1 VPLIFKLLKINKL
14 LYFIF
19 FLSHCIFSQ
28 NSVLNDTITTDT
40 IDPVYRR
47 FRVALNYS
55 SANTFLGKKDS
66 VSIPILTPTFKYTTS
81 KDFFYQLNLVH
92 SNTTNKVF
100 DQLDL
105 RAGYNHYFNDQ
116 WNATISY
123 TRSFYSKAVDRLN
136 AIVNNDIN
144 VYVGYDWNHVY
155 TALSLDYTSG
165 SKDYAYT
172 FNDTIIGPLGK
183 KHIIESKETGSVSA
197 KDYTIT
203 LMNSRQFY
211 FYELFN
217 DNDKLIVCPEI
228 DVYYGSQNS
237 VQQSSVVRKLVKG
250 KKQKTTTSNDNT
262 KYPFMAYT
270 FNLDLRYVYKKL
282 TINLSPYYTV
292 PQKLATDTYVQKP
305 FFVMYGG
312 LFYTWKWEKK

>member
-1 VPLIFKLLKINKL
+1 MKINKL
-14 LYFIF
+14 FIF
-19 FLSHCIFSQ
+19 FILISQGYLSQI
-28 NSVLNDTITTDT
+28 VKDTVVSDS

-47 FRVALNYS
+47 LRLALNYS

-66 VSIPILTPTFKYTTS
+66 ISIPIFTPTIKYTTS

-92 SNTTNKVF
+92 SNTTDKLF

-105 RAGYNHYFNDQ
+105 RAGFNHYFNDQ

-144 VYVGYDWNHVY
+144 IYVGYDWNHVY
-155 TALSLDYTSG
+155 TALSVDYTTG
-165 SKDYAYT
+165 SKDYSYT
-172 FNDTIIGPLGK
+172 YQDTLWGKNGK
-183 KHIIESKETGSVSA
+183 KYALIDTKETGNVSA

-211 FYELFN
+211 FYGLFN
-217 DNDKLIVCPEI
+217 EYDKLIVCPEI

-237 VQQSSVVRKLVKG
+237 VQQSSIARKLAKG
-250 KKQKTTTSNDNT
+250 KKQKTTTSTDNT
-262 KYPFMAYT
+262 SYPFMAYT

-282 TINLSPYYTV
+282 TFNLSPYYTI
-292 PQKLATDTYVQKP
+292 PQNLASDIDTQKP

-312 LFYTWKWEKK
+312 LFYTWKWEKN

>member
-1 VPLIFKLLKINKL
+1 MPLIFKLLKINKII
-14 LYFIF
+14 YFIF

-28 NSVLNDTITTDT
+28 TSVSNDTISSDT

-66 VSIPILTPTFKYTTS
+66 ISIPILTPSFKYTTS

-92 SNTTNKVF
+92 SNTTAKVF

-136 AIVNNDIN
+136 SIVNNDVN
-144 VYVGYDWNHVY
+144 LFVGYDWNYVY
-155 TALSLDYTSG
+155 SALSFDYTSG
-165 SKDYAYT
+165 SKT
-172 FNDTIIGPLGK
+172 FTTNIIK
-183 KHIIESKETGSVSA
+183 NKNKTETVDA
-197 KDYTIT
+197 KDVTIT
-203 LMNSRQFY
+203 IMNSRQFY
-211 FYELFN
+211 FYELLN
-217 DNDKLIVCPEI
+217 DYDKLIICPEI

-237 VQQSSVVRKLVKG
+237 IH
-250 KKQKTTTSNDNT
+250 KTTLIRKIKKGSLATSNTTTENT
-262 KYPFMAYT
+262 SSPFMAYT

-282 TINLSPYYTV
+282 TFNLSPYYTI
-292 PQKLATDTYVQKP
+292 PQKLATDTYLQKP

>member
-1 VPLIFKLLKINKL
+1 LKISRLFILFL
-14 LYFIF
+14 LISQGY
-19 FLSHCIFSQ
+19 LSQ
-28 NSVLNDTITTDT
+28 SVRDTVISDS

-47 FRVALNYS
+47 LRLALNYS

-66 VSIPILTPTFKYTTS
+66 ISIPILSPTLKYTTS
-81 KDFFYQLNLVH
+81 KDFFYQVNLVH
-92 SNTTNKVF
+92 SNTTDKVF

-105 RAGYNHYFNDQ
+105 RAGYNYYFNDQ
-116 WNATISY
+116 WNASISY

-144 VYVGYDWNHVY
+144 VYVGYDWDYVY
-155 TALSLDYTSG
+155 SALSFDYTSG
-165 SKDYAYT
+165 AKDYSYNYT
-172 FNDTIIGPLGK
+172 DTIWGLNK
-183 KHIIESKETGSVSA
+183 KKFVLIDTKETGNVSA

-203 LMNSRQFY
+203 FMNSRQFY

-217 DNDKLIVCPEI
+217 KNDKLIVCPEI

-250 KKQKTTTSNDNT
+250 KKQKTTVANDNT

-270 FNLDLRYVYKKL
+270 LNLDLRYIYKKL
-282 TINLSPYYTV
+282 TFNLSPYYTI
-292 PQKLATDTYVQKP
+292 PQKLASDESVQKP
-305 FFVMYGG
+305 YFVMYGAI
-312 LFYTWKWEKK
+312 FYTWKWEKK

>member
-1 VPLIFKLLKINKL
+1 MKINKL
-14 LYFIF
+14 FIF
-19 FLSHCIFSQ
+19 FILISQGYLSQ
-28 NSVLNDTITTDT
+28 TVKDTVVSDS

-47 FRVALNYS
+47 LRLALNYS

-66 VSIPILTPTFKYTTS
+66 VSIPILTPTIKYTTS

-92 SNTTNKVF
+92 SNTTDKLF

-105 RAGYNHYFNDQ
+105 RAGYNYYFNDQ

-144 VYVGYDWNHVY
+144 LYVGYDWNHVY

-165 SKDYAYT
+165 SKDYSYT
-172 FNDTIIGPLGK
+172 YQDTVWGKNGK
-183 KHIIESKETGSVSA
+183 KYALIDTKETGNVSA

-217 DNDKLIVCPEI
+217 ENDKLIVCPEI

-237 VQQSSVVRKLVKG
+237 VQQSNVARKLAKG
-250 KKQKTTTSNDNT
+250 KKQTTTTSTSTDNT
-262 KYPFMAYT
+262 SYPFMAYT

-282 TINLSPYYTV
+282 TFNLSPYYTI
-292 PQKLATDTYVQKP
+292 PQKLASDMDTQQP

>member
-1 VPLIFKLLKINKL
+1 VK
-14 LYFIF
+14 
-19 FLSHCIFSQ
+19 
-28 NSVLNDTITTDT
+28 DTVVSDS

-47 FRVALNYS
+47 LRLALNYS

-66 VSIPILTPTFKYTTS
+66 ISIPIFTPTIKYTTS

-92 SNTTNKVF
+92 SNTTDKLF

-105 RAGYNHYFNDQ
+105 RAGFNHYFNDQ

-123 TRSFYSKAVDRLN
+123 TRSFYGKAVDRLN

-144 VYVGYDWNHVY
+144 IYVGYDWNHVY
-155 TALSLDYTSG
+155 TALSVDYTTG
-165 SKDYAYT
+165 SKDYSYT
-172 FNDTIIGPLGK
+172 YQDTLWGKNGK
-183 KHIIESKETGSVSA
+183 KYALIDTKETGNVSA

-211 FYELFN
+211 FYGLFN
-217 DNDKLIVCPEI
+217 EYDKLIVCPEI

-237 VQQSSVVRKLVKG
+237 VQQSSIARKLAKG
-250 KKQKTTTSNDNT
+250 KKQKTTTSTDNT
-262 KYPFMAYT
+262 YYPFMAYT

-282 TINLSPYYTV
+282 TFNLSPYYTV
-292 PQKLATDTYVQKP
+292 PQKLVTDTYVQKP

-312 LFYTWKWEKK
+312 LFYTWKWEKN

>member
-1 VPLIFKLLKINKL
+1 
-14 LYFIF
+14 
-19 FLSHCIFSQ
+19 
-28 NSVLNDTITTDT
+28 
-40 IDPVYRR
+40 
-47 FRVALNYS
+47 
-55 SANTFLGKKDS
+55 
-66 VSIPILTPTFKYTTS
+66 
-81 KDFFYQLNLVH
+81 
-92 SNTTNKVF
+92 
-100 DQLDL
+100 LDL

-144 VYVGYDWNHVY
+144 AYVGYDWNHVY

-217 DNDKLIVCPEI
+217 DYDKLIVCPEI

-282 TINLSPYYTV
+282 TINLSPYYTI
-292 PQKLATDTYVQKP
+292 PQKLVTDTYVQKP